1 MAILLIIVALWLI
14 NDVIDGYKAARHA
27 QKAVY
32 NRDLSIIDYINNRLH
47 GCESSDYGGMHCI
60 ASLAGCDIY
69 IHLTS
74 TTKDA
79 CRLIKY

>member
-1 MAILLIIVALWLI
+1 MAILLIIV
-14 NDVIDGYKAARHA
+14 NRYTYSDVIDGYKAARHA

-32 NRDLSIIDYINNRLH
+32 NRGFINNRLH

-60 ASLAGCDIY
+60 ASLAGSDIY